1 MNAARLAAARVLLS
15 LDRGRTTLTAETER
29 ERPDI
34 RDVRDRA
41 LFLEI
46 TAGTL
51 RWRAEIDACISAA
64 SRRSIDDVMPE
75 VLAVLRSGAYQLL
88 HLDRVPAHA
97 AVSESVEVVRA
108 IGKPHAAG
116 LVNAVLRKLTG
127 RDARRTLP
135 RRPAE
140 GAGEKAALNYLSVT
154 LSHPRWLVER
164 WLHRVGFEA
173 TERWCQFN
181 NTPPHITVRPAATM
195 SMEELQQQLAE
206 ADVVAAPAHF
216 VDRAL
221 QLAPGGLGRISAALR
236 ESLIVQD
243 EGSLLVALGVGA
255 AAGEMVLDTC
265 AAPGGKTLVF
275 AEAVGASGRVI
286 ASDIRP
292 ARVAT
297 LRTQL
302 HRAATHVPILALD
315 VSSPLPF
322 AAVFDR
328 VILDA
333 PCSGLGTL
341 RRDPDIKWTRRES
354 DLAPFA
360 EAQSRM
366 LDQAA
371 AVVRPGGRLIYA
383 TCSSEPD
390 ENTRVVDAFLAKTP
404 GFSVEPIAGAVDPSL
419 ITSRGFLE
427 TLPPRDELDAF
438 FAAKLVRSGRA

>member
-1 MNAARLAAARVLLS
+1 MNPARLAAARALLS
-15 LDRGRTTLTAETER
+15 LERGRTTLMAETER
-29 ERPDI
+29 ERTDMT
-34 RDVRDRA
+34 DVRDRA

-46 TAGTL
+46 TAGTT
-51 RWRAEIDACISAA
+51 RWRGEIDACIAAA
-64 SRRSIDDVMPE
+64 SRRSIDDLMPE
-75 VLAVLRSGAYQLL
+75 VRAVLRSGAYQLL

-97 AVSESVEVVRA
+97 AVSESVDVVRA
-108 IGKPHAAG
+108 LGKPKAAG
-116 LVNAVLRKLTG
+116 LVNAVLRKLAG
-127 RDARRTLP
+127 RDARRRLP
-135 RRPAE
+135 PRPAE
-140 GAGEKAALNYLSVT
+140 GSSDKAAIDYLSVT
-154 LSHPRWLVER
+154 LSHPRWLVQR
-164 WLHRVGFEA
+164 WVNRVGLEA
-173 TERWCQFN
+173 TERWCLFN
-181 NTPPHITVRPAATM
+181 NAPPHITVRPSATVPINELREQLRAA
-195 SMEELQQQLAE
+195 
-206 ADVVAAPAHF
+206 DIDNAPSRF
-216 VDRAL
+216 VDRVVN
-221 QLAPGGLGRISAALR
+221 LAPGGLGRLGATLR

-243 EGSLLVALGVGA
+243 EGSLLVALSAGVA
-255 AAGEMVLDTC
+255 DGETVFDAC

-286 ASDIRP
+286 ASDVRP
-292 ARVAT
+292 ARIAT

-302 HRAATHVPILALD
+302 QRAAKHVPILAVD

-322 AAVFDR
+322 EAVFDR

-341 RRDPDIKWTRRES
+341 RRDPDIKWSRQES
-354 DLAPFA
+354 DLKAFTD
-360 EAQSRM
+360 AQSKM

-390 ENTRVVDAFLAKTP
+390 ENAHVVDAFLARTP
-404 GFSVEPIAGAVDPSL
+404 AFTVEPISHPINPGL

>member
-1 MNAARLAAARVLLS
+1 
-15 LDRGRTTLTAETER
+15 
-29 ERPDI
+29 
-34 RDVRDRA
+34 
-41 LFLEI
+41 
-46 TAGTL
+46 
-51 RWRAEIDACISAA
+51 
-64 SRRSIDDVMPE
+64 
-75 VLAVLRSGAYQLL
+75 
-88 HLDRVPAHA
+88 
-97 AVSESVEVVRA
+97 
-108 IGKPHAAG
+108 
-116 LVNAVLRKLTG
+116 
-127 RDARRTLP
+127 
-135 RRPAE
+135 
-140 GAGEKAALNYLSVT
+140 
-154 LSHPRWLVER
+154 
-164 WLHRVGFEA
+164 
-173 TERWCQFN
+173 
-181 NTPPHITVRPAATM
+181 
-195 SMEELQQQLAE
+195 
-206 ADVVAAPAHF
+206 
-216 VDRAL
+216 
-221 QLAPGGLGRISAALR
+221 
-236 ESLIVQD
+236 
-243 EGSLLVALGVGA
+243 
-255 AAGEMVLDTC
+255 
-265 AAPGGKTLVF
+265 
-275 AEAVGASGRVI
+275 
-286 ASDIRP
+286 
-292 ARVAT
+292 
-297 LRTQL
+297 
-302 HRAATHVPILALD
+302 VPILALD

>member
-1 MNAARLAAARVLLS
+1 
-15 LDRGRTTLTAETER
+15 
-29 ERPDI
+29 
-34 RDVRDRA
+34 
-41 LFLEI
+41 
-46 TAGTL
+46 
-51 RWRAEIDACISAA
+51 
-64 SRRSIDDVMPE
+64 
-75 VLAVLRSGAYQLL
+75 
-88 HLDRVPAHA
+88 
-97 AVSESVEVVRA
+97 
-108 IGKPHAAG
+108 
-116 LVNAVLRKLTG
+116 
-127 RDARRTLP
+127 LP
-135 RRPAE
+135 RPTS
-140 GAGEKAALNYLSVT
+140 LS
-154 LSHPRWLVER
+154 
-164 WLHRVGFEA
+164 
-173 TERWCQFN
+173 
-181 NTPPHITVRPAATM
+181 
-195 SMEELQQQLAE
+195 
-206 ADVVAAPAHF
+206 APAHF
-216 VDRAL
+216 VENAL
-221 QLAPGGLGRISAALR
+221 QLAPGGLGRISPALR

-243 EGSLLVALGVGA
+243 EGSLLVALGAGA
-255 AAGEMVLDTC
+255 APGEMVLDAC

-275 AEAVGASGRVI
+275 AGAVGASGRVI

-297 LRTQL
+297 LRAQL
-302 HRAATHVPILALD
+302 QRAATDVPILALD

-322 AAVFDR
+322 KAVFDR

-341 RRDPDIKWTRRES
+341 RRDPDIKWSRQES

-390 ENTRVVDAFLAKTP
+390 ENARVVDAFLAKTP
-404 GFSVEPIAGAVDPSL
+404 EFSVEPIAGLADPRL

>member
-1 MNAARLAAARVLLS
+1 MTSARLAAARALLS
-15 LDRGRTTLTAETER
+15 LERGRTTLTAEMER
-29 ERPDI
+29 ERTDI
-34 RDVRDRA
+34 PDVRDRA

-46 TAGTL
+46 TAGTM
-51 RWRAEIDACISAA
+51 RWRAEIDACIAAA
-64 SRRSIDDVMPE
+64 SRRSIDDLMPE
-75 VLAVLRSGAYQLL
+75 VRAVLRSGAYQLL

-108 IGKPHAAG
+108 IGQPRAAG
-116 LVNAVLRKLTG
+116 LVNAVLRRLTG
-127 RDARRTLP
+127 PNARRALP
-135 RRPAE
+135 PKPAD
-140 GAGEKAALNYLSVT
+140 GAGVTAVLDYLSVS
-154 LSHPRWLVER
+154 LSHPRWLVQR
-164 WLHRVGFEA
+164 WLNRVGFEA
-173 TERWCQFN
+173 TERWCLFN
-181 NTPPHITVRPAATM
+181 NAPPHITVRPVAAVSTDDLRGQF
-195 SMEELQQQLAE
+195 SE
-206 ADVVAAPAHF
+206 ADVAATPSRF

-221 QLAPGGLGRISAALR
+221 QLAPGGLGRLDAALR

-243 EGSLLVALGVGA
+243 EGSLLVALG
-255 AAGEMVLDTC
+255 AGVTEGETVLDAC

-297 LRTQL
+297 LRAQL
-302 HRAATHVPILALD
+302 QRAAHRVPILALD

-322 AAVFDR
+322 EAVFDR

-341 RRDPDIKWTRRES
+341 RRDPDIKWSRQES
-354 DLAPFA
+354 DLGPFA
-360 EAQSRM
+360 VAQSKM

-371 AVVRPGGRLIYA
+371 AAVRPGGRLIYA

-390 ENTRVVDAFLAKTP
+390 ENESVVDAFLKRTP
-404 GFSVEPIAGAVDPSL
+404 AFAVEPISHPIDPRL
-419 ITSRGFLE
+419 ISARGFLE

-438 FAAKLVRSGRA
+438 FAAKLVRSGPA